1 MPALLDHI
9 HPRQRN
15 RGREEFG
22 LQARGNERRE
32 SGGENHCKRIH
43 RPDSGVIVIVVRVD
57 QLGPVMVFVMRRDV
71 VEMRVDGGRMV
82 VIGASGVNVLERRD
96 KKCQQ

>member
-15 RGREEFG
+15 RRREEFG
-22 LQARGNERRE
+22 LEASGNERRE
-32 SGGENHCKRIH
+32 SGGENQCKRIH
-43 RPDSGVIVIVVRVD
+43 RPDSGVIVIVGVD

-82 VIGASGVNVLERRD
+82 VIGASGVNVLEGRD
-96 KKCQQ
+96 KECQQ